1 MKPKSEHS
9 PCPVCGLPRGKGPH
23 EFAHGKCIEDRA
35 KTDGKKSAGLPGD
48 LSRLTVDHVAN
59 AKRNRKAR
67 TALRTTEQFNRW
79 LERSFATG
87 MEYDFEAEHELIKQC
102 QHDERIHM
110 DTEQRR
116 PPEIDYA
123 D

>member
-1 MKPKSEHS
+1 MKPKSEHN

-23 EFAHGKCIEDRA
+23 EFAHGKCIEERA

-48 LSRLTVDHVAN
+48 LSRITVDQATN
-59 AKRNRKAR
+59 ARRR
-67 TALRTTEQFNRW
+67 HRIRTTAQFNRW
-79 LERSFATG
+79 LENVFAVG
-87 MEYDFEAEHELIKQC
+87 GDYDFEADAELVKQC
-102 QHDERIHM
+102 QCDEAIHVYC
-110 DTEQRR
+110 EPRR